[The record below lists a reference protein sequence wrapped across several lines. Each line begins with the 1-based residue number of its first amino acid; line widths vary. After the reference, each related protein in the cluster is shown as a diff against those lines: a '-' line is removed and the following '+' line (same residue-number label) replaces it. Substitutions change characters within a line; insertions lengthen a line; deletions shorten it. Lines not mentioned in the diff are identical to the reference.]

1 MSRLAK
7 LLIELSNE
15 LLSSSEQERLCAA
28 PSASAFSE
36 DAATINLPR
45 PANFSAPDGSSVKLS
60 PGAYR
65 VDVLAEGHFV
75 LTSLSERHHWVV
87 TASRA
92 WHELRLTSP
101 LALSVPTDGDAENIV
116 VLFPG
121 GGALH
126 AGGVRARTAVGATD
140 QSPLPTPLLVEALL
154 RWTPVHTGL
163 LPFDK
168 QSLLFP
174 LPYLVGWGTIEPGP
188 SPTHFGP
195 TVTPPNWVN
204 ATVVSCDRAPLG
216 TAAPYGPPGWEAPPC
231 PFTPGQY
238 VIRGSYAWYV
248 TSVTPVTVTSSL
260 SVAGRV
266 VQLIVTSMVHNVG
279 NTPMFYAM
287 WKDVYQVVPT
297 VNGPVVFA
305 NVIVATGRAGSN
317 ASPLTWAP
325 DAQAAFTTAQGT
337 GAPVEFELRVDG
349 FTFAT
354 RMCKFNARSYP
365 QTPAEPIL
373 YCQ

>member
-15 LLSSSEQERLCAA
+15 LLSSSEKERLCAA
-28 PSASAFSE
+28 PFASDFSE

-45 PANFSAPDGSSVKLS
+45 PATFSAPDGSSVKLS

-65 VDVLAEGHFV
+65 VNVLPEGHFV
-75 LTSLSERHHWVV
+75 LTSRSDRHHLVV

-101 LALSVPTDGDAENIV
+101 LALSVPTDGDGENIV

-121 GGALH
+121 GGALRASGSYATAP
-126 AGGVRARTAVGATD
+126 AGAAA
-140 QSPLPTPLLVEALL
+140 QLSLPTPRLVEAILG
-154 RWTPVHTGL
+154 WTPGQTQS

-168 QSLLFP
+168 QWLLVP
-174 LPYLVGWGTIEPGP
+174 LPYLVGFGTIEPGP
-188 SPTHFGP
+188 SPTYFGP
-195 TVTPPNWVN
+195 MVTPPNWVN
-204 ATVVSCDRAPLG
+204 ATVVSCEGPPVGTWGPAGPG
-216 TAAPYGPPGWEAPPC
+216 TAGGC
-231 PFTPGQY
+231 PFTPGQA
-238 VIRGSYAWYV
+238 VLRGSFTWYV

-279 NTPMFYAM
+279 NTPMFYAI

-297 VNGPVVFA
+297 MNGPVVFS

-317 ASPLTWAP
+317 TSPLTWVP
-325 DAQAAFTTAQGT
+325 DAQAAYTTAQGT

-354 RMCKFNARSYP
+354 RTCKFNARSYP
-365 QTPAEPIL
+365 QSPAEPIL
-373 YCQ
+373 FCQ